1 MTIISQDQL
10 AVSRSFPGGYAGTSP
25 IDSEF
30 AGVALVTLLG
40 LSLSALMLVSSLG
53 PDLDAVVALLG

>member
-1 MTIISQDQL
+1 MTIISPDQL
-10 AVSRSFPGGYAGTSP
+10 AVSRSFPGGYDATSHL
-25 IDSEF
+25 DGQF
-30 AGVALVTLLG
+30 AGIALVTLLG